1 MSKQGERT
9 PGQIVMRLLF
19 LAYCALMLWLLFGQ
33 RMDAGTAEQNW
44 NLIPFQTLKLY
55 VRLLQSTQNAYL
67 LRHAFINLVG
77 NVVMFIPL
85 GFFLPAIWVT
95 MRKFFVC
102 ALCTT
107 LVIVTIEALQ
117 YLTSLGSCDIDDLIL
132 NLPGAMLGWGLYRL
146 ICRKRK

>member
-85 GFFLPAIWVT
+85 GFFLPGIWVR

-102 ALCTT
+102 ALCAT
-107 LVIVTIEALQ
+107 LVIMTIEALQ

-146 ICRKRK
+146 IWRKRK